1 MIYSCYDRRVCLAI
15 RFTKGRSGNGV
26 PLLYSLKITVLIT
39 RNALDLPVADPL
51 NHRQMRL
58 PLKVTEARCKPRRL
72 NLIQSRQVL
81 GHHGLTRDRRAIKRI
96 AFQE

>member
-1 MIYSCYDRRVCLAI
+1 MTAWRSRLRLAI
-15 RFTKGRSGNGV
+15 WLTRRRIGNGASF
-26 PLLYSLKITVLIT
+26 LYGLKVAVLIAGD
-39 RNALDLPVADPL
+39 ALDLSVADAL
-51 NHRQMRL
+51 DHRQVRL